1 MVLCSPY
8 TWVVGSKMGLLDEL
22 NQFLENRLEEFLRNN
37 PHLEL
42 QALLEQLREQ
52 EKDTIRLILDL
63 QNQEQQLQ
71 EDILQVAR
79 EIQIWH
85 DRASKAK
92 SVGRLDLAQ
101 AADTR
106 EAELLREGNQ
116 RWGQMQ
122 GCRDRTQQTRELQ
135 KQIQQRSAEVQV
147 KVKAAQAQKET
158 AREVDREG
166 SQTTKPNWGET
177 FNYKSSPSSS
187 PSAAQL
193 DAKFEKWEMEMEL
206 EEMKR
211 NLGR

>member
-1 MVLCSPY
+1 
-8 TWVVGSKMGLLDEL
+8 MGLLDDL

-71 EDILQVAR
+71 SDILRIAK
-79 EIQIWH
+79 EIQVWH
-85 DRASKAK
+85 DRASKAR

-101 AADTR
+101 AADQR
-106 EAELLREGNQ
+106 EVELLREGNQ

-122 GCRDRTQQTRELQ
+122 GCRERIQQTRQLQ

-147 KVKAAQAQKET
+147 KVKAAQAQRQATKES
-158 AREVDREG
+158 DRQS
-166 SQTTKPNWGET
+166 SQKPNWGDI
-177 FNYKSSPSSS
+177 FNDRNDQYSASSDPN
-187 PSAAQL
+187 AAQL
-193 DAKFEKWEMEMEL
+193 EAKFEQWEMEMEL

>member
-1 MVLCSPY
+1 
-8 TWVVGSKMGLLDEL
+8 MGLLDDL
-22 NQFLENRLEEFLRNN
+22 NQFLEDRLEEFLRNN

-63 QNQEQQLQ
+63 QNQEQQSQ
-71 EDILQVAR
+71 EDILRVAK

-101 AADTR
+101 SADTR

-122 GCRDRTQQTRELQ
+122 GCRDRIQQTRELQ

-147 KVKAAQAQKET
+147 KVKAAQAQREAT
-158 AREVDREG
+158 REVDREVN
-166 SQTTKPNWGET
+166 QTAKPNWSDT
-177 FNYKSSPSSS
+177 SSNNSSS
-187 PSAAQL
+187 GSPNAAQL

>member
-1 MVLCSPY
+1 
-8 TWVVGSKMGLLDEL
+8 MGLLDDL
-22 NQFLENRLEEFLRNN
+22 NQFLEDRLEEFLRNN

-71 EDILQVAR
+71 EDILRVAK

-122 GCRDRTQQTRELQ
+122 GCRDRIQQTRELQ

-147 KVKAAQAQKET
+147 KVKAAQAQRE
-158 AREVDREG
+158 ANREVDR
-166 SQTTKPNWGET
+166 SVDQTARPNWSDT
-177 FNYKSSPSSS
+177 SSNNSSSS
-187 PSAAQL
+187 PNAAQL

>member
-1 MVLCSPY
+1 
-8 TWVVGSKMGLLDEL
+8 MGLLDDL
-22 NQFLENRLEEFLRNN
+22 NQFLEDRLEEFLRNN

-71 EDILQVAR
+71 EDILRVAK

-101 AADTR
+101 SADTR

-122 GCRDRTQQTRELQ
+122 GCRDRIQQTRELQ

-147 KVKAAQAQKET
+147 KVKAAQAQREAT
-158 AREVDREG
+158 REVDREVN
-166 SQTTKPNWGET
+166 QTAKPNWSDT
-177 FNYKSSPSSS
+177 SSNNSSS
-187 PSAAQL
+187 GSPNAAQL

>member
-1 MVLCSPY
+1 
-8 TWVVGSKMGLLDEL
+8 MGLLDDL

-71 EDILQVAR
+71 EDILRVAK
-79 EIQIWH
+79 EIQVWH
-85 DRASKAK
+85 DRASKAR

-106 EAELLREGNQ
+106 EVELLREGNQ

-122 GCRDRTQQTRELQ
+122 GCRDRIQQTRELQ

-147 KVKAAQAQKET
+147 KVKAAQVQREATKES
-158 AREVDREG
+158 DRQG
-166 SQTTKPNWGET
+166 SQTPKPNWGET
-177 FNYKSSPSSS
+177 FNDRSSPSSS
-187 PSAAQL
+187 PNAAQL
-193 DAKFEKWEMEMEL
+193 DAKFEKWEMELEL

>member
-1 MVLCSPY
+1 
-8 TWVVGSKMGLLDEL
+8 MGLLDDL
-22 NQFLENRLEEFLRNN
+22 NQFLEDRLEEFLRNN

-71 EDILQVAR
+71 EDILQVAK
-79 EIQIWH
+79 EIQLWH
-85 DRASKAK
+85 DRSAKAK
-92 SVGRLDLAQ
+92 SAGRLDLAQ

-122 GCRDRTQQTRELQ
+122 GCRDRIQQTRELQ
-135 KQIQQRSAEVQV
+135 QQIQQRSAEVQV
-147 KVKAAQAQKET
+147 KVKAAQAQREIERE
-158 AREVDREG
+158 ANREVN
-166 SQTTKPNWGET
+166 QTTKPSWGEVS
-177 FNYKSSPSSS
+177 NNNPNSSS
-187 PSAAQL
+187 SSRPDPAQL

>member
-1 MVLCSPY
+1 
-8 TWVVGSKMGLLDEL
+8 MGLLDDL
-22 NQFLENRLEEFLRNN
+22 NQFLEDRLEEFLRNN

-71 EDILQVAR
+71 EDILRVAK

-101 AADTR
+101 SADTR

-122 GCRDRTQQTRELQ
+122 GCRDRIQQTRELQ

-147 KVKAAQAQKET
+147 KVKAAQAQREAT
-158 AREVDREG
+158 REVDREVN
-166 SQTTKPNWGET
+166 QTAKPNWSDT
-177 FNYKSSPSSS
+177 SSNNSSSS
-187 PSAAQL
+187 PNAAQL